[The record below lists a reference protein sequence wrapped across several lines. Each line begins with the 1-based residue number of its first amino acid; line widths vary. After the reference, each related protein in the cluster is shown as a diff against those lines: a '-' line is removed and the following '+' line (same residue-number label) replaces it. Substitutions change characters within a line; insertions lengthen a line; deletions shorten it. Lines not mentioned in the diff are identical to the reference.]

1 MTDARFEDGAPH
13 GPDAPLRLLAQDEG
27 DLPALSAL
35 IQDAVFTGADITYLP
50 KRRRLAL
57 LLNRFRWE
65 DHAAALS
72 SGRPYERVKS
82 LLIIDNITALR
93 RAGFDPADKSAV
105 QALLALTFAPQ
116 GELGG
121 TLTAALGGANPEKGG
136 AIAMDIEAID
146 ITLRDVT
153 RPHLAIAKGAPDHGE

>member
-1 MTDARFEDGAPH
+1 MSDAKFEDGAPH
-13 GPDAPLRLLAQDEG
+13 GPDAPLRLLAQDGG
-27 DLPALSAL
+27 DIPALSAL

-105 QALLALTFAPQ
+105 QALLALTFTAQ
-116 GELGG
+116 GKLGG
-121 TLTAALGGANPEKGG
+121 TLTAALGGGG
-136 AIAMDIEAID
+136 AIAIDIEAID

-153 RPHLAIAKGAPDHGE
+153 RPHLAQSKSAPDHGE